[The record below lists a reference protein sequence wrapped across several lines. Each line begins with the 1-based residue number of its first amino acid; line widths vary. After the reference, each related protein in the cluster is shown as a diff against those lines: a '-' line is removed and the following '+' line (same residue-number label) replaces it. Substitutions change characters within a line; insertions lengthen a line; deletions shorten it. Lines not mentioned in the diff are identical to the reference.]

1 METIQIP
8 HARCPECDL
17 IFSPEWHTN
26 ELFHLKAENARYRKA
41 LEHYAMLTE
50 PYCSMNIVALNA
62 LETRKALKGG
72 E

>member
-26 ELFHLKAENARYRKA
+26 ELFHLKAENARYREA
-41 LEHYAMLTE
+41 LEHYESAHYDSE
-50 PYCSMNIVALNA
+50 GRPCMNDQTAR
-62 LETRKALKGG
+62 EALKGG
-72 E
+72 EL